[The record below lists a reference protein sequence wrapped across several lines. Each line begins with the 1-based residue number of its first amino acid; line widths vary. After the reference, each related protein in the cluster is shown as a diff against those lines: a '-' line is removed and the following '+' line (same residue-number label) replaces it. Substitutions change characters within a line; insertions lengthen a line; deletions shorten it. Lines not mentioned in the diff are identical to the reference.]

1 MERLSGHDDTVDG
14 CVEVLQPKSIP
25 DQMLLKVLES
35 NMQGTVCFSQH
46 FSPHNTK
53 YTPYTQKKS
62 FFDFIKMKQQHLTYT
77 KMKGLLVNI
86 IVITENMPGIN

>member
-35 NMQGTVCFSQH
+35 NMQATVCFSQH

-53 YTPYTQKKS
+53 YMCFDVYTIHSKE
-62 FFDFIKMKQQHLTYT
+62 
-77 KMKGLLVNI
+77 I
-86 IVITENMPGIN
+86 IL